1 MNMKPETPKPA
12 SGSLIERAS
21 RMYEFDRLLGPDS
34 PFVDPARPAAPAP
47 VSAPVPVAPV
57 PVQHAAPVAAPPVM
71 QPQPVATPQPPVQ
84 PAAVQQPPVQ
94 YAQPA
99 PQASMQQAAV
109 PQAQPIAAPYV
120 PKGSPLLTPVPGVER
135 RKSTLDH
142 KSLKEEGF
150 IQPGAAPSML
160 SEEFRVIKRQLML
173 SAFGGRNARALERGR
188 AILMCSAQPNEGKT
202 FCSVNLALSLATE
215 KDVEILL
222 IDADVAKPEV
232 LSTLGMDGGP
242 GLMDALVDP
251 SIDIESL
258 VIETSIP
265 QLTVLPAGRQSNN
278 DTEML
283 AAARTQ
289 VVIDKMLAANPH
301 RVIIIDTAPLLA
313 ASPASVL
320 AHLVGQVVM
329 VVRADKTGESELRD
343 ALSMLDGPAQ
353 VQLLLN
359 GVSYAGN
366 TQKFGSYYGYGG

>member
-34 PFVDPARPAAPAP
+34 PFVDPARPTAPAPAPAP
-47 VSAPVPVAPV
+47 VQQQPTPV
-57 PVQHAAPVAAPPVM
+57 APPVM
-71 QPQPVATPQPPVQ
+71 QPQPVAAPQPPVQ
-84 PAAVQQPPVQ
+84 TAPVQQPPVH

-99 PQASMQQAAV
+99 PMQPAPV

-142 KSLKEEGF
+142 KALKEEGF